1 MVICVDTG
9 PCLLLMFGAQ
19 DSKLTG
25 SSLSCGK
32 DECVVF
38 LGKTNFL
45 DYQPLFRK

>member
-9 PCLLLMFGAQ
+9 ACLLLMFGAQ

-25 SSLSCGK
+25 SGLSCGK
-32 DECVVF
+32 DQCVVF